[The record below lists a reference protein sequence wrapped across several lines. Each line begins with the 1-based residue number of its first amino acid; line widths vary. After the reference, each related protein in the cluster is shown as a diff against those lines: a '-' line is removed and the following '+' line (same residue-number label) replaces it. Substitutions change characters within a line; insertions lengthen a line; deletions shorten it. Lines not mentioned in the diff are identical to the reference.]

1 MEHRSVIRIIGISAA
16 AIAVLGVLFG
26 IGMQPSL
33 VTQEKNVALNSAG
46 IKPTVTNVIPKES
59 VTGPQTFVVK
69 PTTSISNSISTTAK
83 FILPLIHSAFA
94 ITPTQNPVTST
105 EWTVPTAS
113 SNPLG
118 VSVDSSGN
126 VFFAESNGNK
136 MGRLVPSTS
145 TITEWTVPTASSI
158 PSGVSVDSS
167 GNVFFTEN
175 GGNNIGKLVPS
186 TNVITEWTVPTASSG
201 VAGASVDSSGNVF
214 FTEGSGNKVGRLV
227 PSTSVI
233 TEWTVPTASS
243 AVSVTA
249 VDPSGNVFFS
259 EQAANKIGRLS

>member
-1 MEHRSVIRIIGISAA
+1 
-16 AIAVLGVLFG
+16 
-26 IGMQPSL
+26 MQPSL

-69 PTTSISNSISTTAK
+69 PTTSISTSISTTAK

-105 EWTVPTAS
+105 EWTVPTANG
-113 SNPLG
+113 NPLG
-118 VSVDSSGN
+118 VFADSSGN
-126 VFFAESNGNK
+126 VFFAETGGNK
-136 MGRLVPSTS
+136 MGR
-145 TITEWTVPTASSI
+145 
-158 PSGVSVDSS
+158 
-167 GNVFFTEN
+167 
-175 GGNNIGKLVPS
+175 LVPS
-186 TNVITEWTVPTASSG
+186 TNVITEWTVPTASSNLNL
-201 VAGASVDSSGNVF
+201 VSVDSSGNVF
-214 FTEGSGNKVGRLV
+214 FSEGSGNKVGRLV

>member
-113 SNPLG
+113 GNPLG

-126 VFFAESNGNK
+126 VFFAETGGNK
-136 MGRLVPSTS
+136 MGR
-145 TITEWTVPTASSI
+145 
-158 PSGVSVDSS
+158 
-167 GNVFFTEN
+167 
-175 GGNNIGKLVPS
+175 LVPS

-201 VAGASVDSSGNVF
+201 VAGVSVDSSGNVF